1 MYRHELSLPTC
12 VHGLYSARKSKHC
25 PWAKSEIC
33 NFVQFSTHFSW
44 VWKVSWPLHFT
55 DMASLV
61 FEQDDKEEELLAQAL
76 YVDEDRLDVD
86 EDDQRPPASG
96 EEYLKKVVR
105 ESKKF
110 KFVETGN
117 FCCFFVPKDFWD
129 FFHFLAENADELLG
143 KVPEKATHVDRLKA
157 EVGQDYLPSKEWQDI
172 QVKNFTDVRL
182 KLARHIALLKQSES
196 DSKPTKFPSSKNE
209 GGWCTLCFG
218 SEFWQKMLLGNS
230 S

>member
-44 VWKVSWPLHFT
+44 VWKVSWPLYFT

-117 FCCFFVPKDFWD
+117 FCFFFIPKV
-129 FFHFLAENADELLG
+129 FLTLFSLFSWKRRWTAWKSSRKGNARRQI
-143 KVPEKATHVDRLKA
+143 KSRSWTRL
-157 EVGQDYLPSKEWQDI
+157 
-172 QVKNFTDVRL
+172 FTFKRV
-182 KLARHIALLKQSES
+182 ARHSSQKFHWRE
-196 DSKPTKFPSSKNE
+196 TKISSSYCSAQAIQIRFHANE
-209 GGWCTLCFG
+209 ISIL
-218 SEFWQKMLLGNS
+218 
-230 S
+230 